1 MGRLAEV
8 WRGADVGLELLGVT
22 GEEGGE
28 EWAEEEAEAE
38 APTQAGWVLEEEE
51 GGDVEVAVDSI
62 LHMLLAK
69 HGAEAFTWEVVDQST
84 SRDRLEA
91 RVWSAR
97 QEVHHIKSRG
107 GALRSWDKPV
117 EHGQTLNLCEPPRPR
132 SIDVDANQRAAAK
145 AAEASEVGTNAR
157 ALAAWQVVV
166 AGSSIG
172 WIKLLDA
179 LRRFYAREGHAR
191 VPAFHVEGTYRLGE
205 VLRGV
210 RTRNDFV
217 ADCPERRVVLEEM
230 GVVWQVNYAS
240 NQPRRVPASAASCR
254 LQHPPPIRGSATT
267 TRNSNPIDSQFPIT
281 ISRQSLNRRR
291 TRHGMTFWEH
301 SKVSWRARSTVASP
315 CGTRRRATAS
325 GAK

>member
-1 MGRLAEV
+1 
-8 WRGADVGLELLGVT
+8 
-22 GEEGGE
+22 
-28 EWAEEEAEAE
+28 
-38 APTQAGWVLEEEE
+38 VLEEEE

-69 HGAEAFTWEVVDQST
+69 HGPEAFTWEVVDQST

-107 GALRSWDKPV
+107 GALRSWDKPI

-230 GVVWQVNYAS
+230 GVVWQEEDQAWYDFLGALESFVAREKHCRVPMWHTEKGYSLGRKVVEVRSRQEMIRGRPDRLRHLLDIGLVRDVPAGVDDPRDPTHCNE
-240 NQPRRVPASAASCR
+240 RRVRQRIARPNLLSS
-254 LQHPPPIRGSATT
+254 TT
-267 TRNSNPIDSQFPIT
+267 
-281 ISRQSLNRRR
+281 
-291 TRHGMTFWEH
+291 
-301 SKVSWRARSTVASP
+301 KVETELYR
-315 CGTRRRATAS
+315 
-325 GAK
+325 

>member
-8 WRGADVGLELLGVT
+8 WRGTDVGLDLLGL
-22 GEEGGE
+22 GQMAEEEGGE
-28 EWAEEEAEAE
+28 AWIVEEEEEAEAE
-38 APTQAGWVLEEEE
+38 AKAATQAGWVLEEEREE
-51 GGDVEVAVDSI
+51 GGDVEVDVDSM

-69 HGAEAFTWEVVDQST
+69 HGPEAFTWEIVDQSG

-97 QEVHHIKSRG
+97 QEVHHVKSRG
-107 GALRSWDKPV
+107 GALCSWDKPV

-132 SIDVDANQRAAAK
+132 SIDVHANQRTAAK
-145 AAEASEVGTNAR
+145 AAEAAEAGTNAR

-230 GVVWQVNYAS
+230 GVVWQVS
-240 NQPRRVPASAASCR
+240 RDGNQPRRVPCHARWLAGC
-254 LQHPPPIRGSATT
+254 QQWCPPPVNPQSRPFPKKARRQRPATT
-267 TRNSNPIDSQFPIT
+267 TRHSNP
-281 ISRQSLNRRR
+281 
-291 TRHGMTFWEH
+291 H
-301 SKVSWRARSTVASP
+301 
-315 CGTRRRATAS
+315 
-325 GAK
+325 